1 MRWRGHKI
9 SHPSSSILHHQHP
22 PFLFEAF
29 LQAFVH
35 TTPHLHSRNHCTM
48 QSHHND
54 YTGVPY
60 EYSLG
65 SGSPSSL
72 YQAASY
78 NTTAPV
84 MDSPYVARRRLS
96 GGIRKTSPEALIPL
110 DAPTQSR
117 RYITPSVTSRK
128 EIPAFF
134 QKMRHNSPPSEDE
147 EDELTEEPPA
157 SNATDQEKI
166 EWKRRQNTLAARRS
180 RKRKMQNV
188 QRLEETVE
196 RLTRERE
203 IWKTRALTLKQL
215 LISHGIICPEFR
227 D

>member
-1 MRWRGHKI
+1 
-9 SHPSSSILHHQHP
+9 
-22 PFLFEAF
+22 
-29 LQAFVH
+29 
-35 TTPHLHSRNHCTM
+35 M
-48 QSHHND
+48 QNNSYSD
-54 YTGVPY
+54 IPY
-60 EYSLG
+60 EFSLESISAPALYQPNPYMEPG
-65 SGSPSSL
+65 GSPSSP
-72 YQAASY
+72 YAAAA
-78 NTTAPV
+78 N
-84 MDSPYVARRRLS
+84 RRRRHS
-96 GGIRKTSPEALIPL
+96 VGARKASPEALLPL

-117 RYITPSVTSRK
+117 RYITPSSTSRK

-134 QKMRHNSPPSEDE
+134 AKMRGPSPPSDEE

-196 RLTRERE
+196 RLTREKE
-203 IWKTRALTLKQL
+203 IWRTRAMTLRQIL
-215 LISHGIICPEFR
+215 HSHGIICPDFR

>member
-1 MRWRGHKI
+1 MQNSG
-9 SHPSSSILHHQHP
+9 QH
-22 PFLFEAF
+22 
-29 LQAFVH
+29 
-35 TTPHLHSRNHCTM
+35 NYG
-48 QSHHND
+48 N
-54 YTGVPY
+54 VPY
-60 EYSLG
+60 DYPLNG
-65 SGSPSSL
+65 VNHPSL
-72 YQAASY
+72 YQPGTYSG
-78 NTTAPV
+78 T
-84 MDSPYVARRRLS
+84 SPSMNPSFVSRRRNS
-96 GGIRKTSPEALIPL
+96 GGYRRTSPDNLIAP
-110 DAPTQSR
+110 DAPTQAR
-117 RYITPSVTSRK
+117 RYITPSSTSKK

-134 QKMRHNSPPSEDE
+134 QKMRTNSPPSDNE

-180 RKRKMQNV
+180 RQRKMMNV

>member
-1 MRWRGHKI
+1 MR
-9 SHPSSSILHHQHP
+9 
-22 PFLFEAF
+22 
-29 LQAFVH
+29 
-35 TTPHLHSRNHCTM
+35 N
-48 QSHHND
+48 
-54 YTGVPY
+54 
-60 EYSLG
+60 
-65 SGSPSSL
+65 
-72 YQAASY
+72 
-78 NTTAPV
+78 NT
-84 MDSPYVARRRLS
+84 
-96 GGIRKTSPEALIPL
+96 
-110 DAPTQSR
+110 
-117 RYITPSVTSRK
+117 
-128 EIPAFF
+128 
-134 QKMRHNSPPSEDE
+134 PPSDEE

>member
-1 MRWRGHKI
+1 
-9 SHPSSSILHHQHP
+9 
-22 PFLFEAF
+22 
-29 LQAFVH
+29 
-35 TTPHLHSRNHCTM
+35 M
-48 QSHHND
+48 QND
-54 YTGVPY
+54 YSVPY
-60 EYSLG
+60 EFSLD
-65 SGSPSSL
+65 SISSPSL
-72 YQAASY
+72 YQTSGF
-78 NTTAPV
+78 PV
-84 MDSPYVARRRLS
+84 SGPSPTSPYAPRRRVS
-96 GGIRKTSPEALIPL
+96 GGIRKASPESLIPL

-117 RYITPSVTSRK
+117 RYVTPSSTSRK

-134 QKMRHNSPPSEDE
+134 QKMRNNTPPSDEE

>member
-1 MRWRGHKI
+1 MEN
-9 SHPSSSILHHQHP
+9 HHQNNYP
-22 PFLFEAF
+22 G
-29 LQAFVH
+29 
-35 TTPHLHSRNHCTM
+35 M
-48 QSHHND
+48 
-54 YTGVPY
+54 PY
-60 EYSLG
+60 EYSLESMG
-65 SGSPSSL
+65 TSTLFQP
-72 YQAASY
+72 ASY
-78 NTTAPV
+78 AIAGPSTEV
-84 MDSPYVARRRLS
+84 PYTARRRHS
-96 GGIRKTSPEALIPL
+96 GGIRKASPESLLPL
-110 DAPTQSR
+110 DAPTQPR
-117 RYITPSVTSRK
+117 RYVMPSVTSRK

-134 QKMRHNSPPSEDE
+134 QKMRTNTPPSEDE

-180 RKRKMQNV
+180 RKRKLMNL